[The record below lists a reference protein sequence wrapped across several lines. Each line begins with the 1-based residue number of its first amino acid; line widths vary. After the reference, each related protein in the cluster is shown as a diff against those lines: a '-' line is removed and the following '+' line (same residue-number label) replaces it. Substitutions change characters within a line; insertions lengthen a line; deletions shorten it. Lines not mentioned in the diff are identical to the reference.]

1 MALVRSLRDG
11 RRRQVAVR
19 TLILHEEHGLSI
31 GPCPY
36 PDLPGMRLWRLPE
49 PGGRRLS
56 LLRAPLG
63 P

>member
-36 PDLPGMRLWRLPE
+36 PDLPDMRLWRLPDPTE
-49 PGGRRLS
+49 PPRRPRRFS
-56 LLRAPLG
+56 RE
-63 P
+63 